1 MECCEH
7 VRGREERIIRYL
19 SLTIK
24 CKIGES
30 MVLESIFKKKEPT
43 EDEGEEFI
51 ELETE
56 GEDRR
61 KVNIRIEN
69 LNDYR
74 DVEEIQKLLR
84 EGNIVFL
91 KIKKIRDRDIGELKR
106 SVERLRKT
114 SIAMNGD
121 IVGIDEDYLVLVP
134 PFAKIYR
141 GQVEGVK
148 PVQ

>member
-1 MECCEH
+1 
-7 VRGREERIIRYL
+7 
-19 SLTIK
+19 
-24 CKIGES
+24 
-30 MVLESIFKKKEPT
+30 MVFESIFKKEEAAG
-43 EDEGEEFI
+43 EDEFI
-51 ELETE
+51 EVNTE
-56 GEDRR
+56 GDDRKR
-61 KVNIRIEN
+61 VNIRIEN

-91 KIKKIRDRDIGELKR
+91 KIKKIRERDIGELKR

-114 SIAMNGD
+114 SMAMNGD

-141 GQVEGVK
+141 GQVGEAK
-148 PVQ
+148 QTQ

>member
-1 MECCEH
+1 
-7 VRGREERIIRYL
+7 
-19 SLTIK
+19 
-24 CKIGES
+24 
-30 MVLESIFKKKEPT
+30 MVFESIFRKDQPKE
-43 EDEGEEFI
+43 EGEEFI
-51 ELETE
+51 EIETE
-56 GEDRR
+56 GDDRR
-61 KVNIRIEN
+61 RINVRIEN

-91 KIKKIRDRDIGELKR
+91 KIKKIRERDIGELKR

-114 SIAMNGD
+114 SMAMNGD

-141 GQVEGVK
+141 GQVGEAK
-148 PVQ
+148 QTQ

>member
-1 MECCEH
+1 
-7 VRGREERIIRYL
+7 
-19 SLTIK
+19 
-24 CKIGES
+24 
-30 MVLESIFKKKEPT
+30 MVFESIFRRDESKE
-43 EDEGEEFI
+43 EGEEFI
-51 ELETE
+51 ELNTE

-74 DVEEIQKLLR
+74 DVEEIQKMLR
-84 EGNIVFL
+84 EGNIIFL
-91 KIKKIRDRDIGELKR
+91 RIKKIRDRDLGELKR

-121 IVGIDEDYLVLVP
+121 IIGIDEDYLILVP

-141 GQVEGVK
+141 GQLEEVK